1 MWNLTIR
8 SPLGEPLEYTLK
20 PGKNTIGRR
29 ANNDI
34 VIADPSASRLHAVLI
49 YDENTEI
56 VTIEDQDSTNGSFV
70 NRDRLITPRTL
81 GPNDSIRIGE
91 HIMTLWNQK
100 QIPGQTHATPDTLKI
115 TRDLVLESL
124 DHHAVLLYEVAS
136 RLNTVLDLDT
146 ALNEVSKLV
155 KIPMGADKC
164 EVILAENFDHL
175 ADLGFATTIARQAL
189 NQRSAVIV
197 QDVPS
202 NPAMSKS
209 ASLLRIRSAMC
220 VPVISGT
227 EVLALIYVY
236 KTRPQSRPFD
246 QRDLQLAVAISHQAA
261 LTIQRMHLM
270 NRVQREQLISQLLRR
285 FLSPQEAEYLLKG
298 YLETGQLPELTERTL
313 TILVADIRDSSGL
326 AERLGARQFGEILGR
341 YYQNMTDLIFKY
353 DGVLNK
359 YLGDGLMAVFGM
371 TEQQPD
377 PEVRAVRVAQEMME
391 QLKTI
396 NQETGEQIEIGIG
409 INTGPAVAG
418 YLGTVEHIE
427 LTVLG
432 ASVNAAWGFEA
443 LARPNRV
450 FIGPETFLAVA
461 GDFNILRQGPVVLKN
476 RTQPIE
482 AYEVLPT

>member
-1 MWNLTIR
+1 VWNLTIR

-313 TILVADIRDSSGL
+313 TILVADIRDSSDAY
-326 AERLGARQFGEILGR
+326 AE
-341 YYQNMTDLIFKY
+341 
-353 DGVLNK
+353 
-359 YLGDGLMAVFGM
+359 
-371 TEQQPD
+371 
-377 PEVRAVRVAQEMME
+377 
-391 QLKTI
+391 
-396 NQETGEQIEIGIG
+396 
-409 INTGPAVAG
+409 
-418 YLGTVEHIE
+418 
-427 LTVLG
+427 
-432 ASVNAAWGFEA
+432 
-443 LARPNRV
+443 
-450 FIGPETFLAVA
+450 
-461 GDFNILRQGPVVLKN
+461 
-476 RTQPIE
+476 
-482 AYEVLPT
+482 